1 MYIMPFPKTLFFCN
15 KTLDRMKEFSDN
27 WKVLNPEYEIQLY
40 DNSMCEKFLLE
51 EYGEL
56 YKDIFIFIKDGP
68 IKADFWRIC
77 ILYKYGGIYSD
88 IDNEP
93 LMSISSFLDSTVDFM
108 TCSSY
113 WIYNFNP
120 NFIGANKNNI
130 ILKKCID
137 WYINKYTNEKDSYD
151 YWKWSIMAAFS
162 DNLYLKNYQKK
173 DGIYELDNNCTDV
186 MFIGDSDTNKKI
198 INVNTNYSNKSYTI
212 TKHNWIG
219 HDTYDDTFV
228 VTVKDGVCTTQRT
241 DMDSGWDMKLRVNLD
256 TTWKN
261 DRSDT
266 AMKVQIIQEC
276 YGPEKYNDHNIY
288 NNIRIFNNRYKEWD
302 YASHSFK

>member
-1 MYIMPFPKTLFFCN
+1 
-15 KTLDRMKEFSDN
+15 MKEFSDN
-27 WKVLNPEYEIQLY
+27 WKVLNPDYEIQLY

-93 LMSISSFLDSTVDFM
+93 LMPMSSFLDPTVDFM

-113 WIYNFNP
+113 WTYNFNP
-120 NFIGANKNNI
+120 NFIGSNKNNS
-130 ILKKCID
+130 ILKKCIE
-137 WYINKYTNEKDSYD
+137 WYINKYTNEKEAYD
-151 YWKWSIMAAFS
+151 YWGWSIMAALS
-162 DNLYLKNYQKK
+162 DTLYLKNYQKK
-173 DGIYELDNNCTDV
+173 DGIYEVDNNILV
-186 MFIGDSDTNKKI
+186 IGASDTNEKI
-198 INVNTNYSNKSYTI
+198 IHVNTNYSNNSYII
-212 TKHNWIG
+212 TKQNWLG
-219 HDTYDDTFV
+219 HDTYDDTFE
-228 VTVKDGVCTTQRT
+228 VTINDGVCRVQRT
-241 DMDSGWDMKLRVNLD
+241 DVGSGWGMKLQVNLD
-256 TTWKN
+256 TTGTIDN
-261 DRSDT
+261 PDVSR
-266 AMKVQIIQEC
+266 KVQILQEC
-276 YGPEKYNDHNIY
+276 YGPDKYNDHNIY